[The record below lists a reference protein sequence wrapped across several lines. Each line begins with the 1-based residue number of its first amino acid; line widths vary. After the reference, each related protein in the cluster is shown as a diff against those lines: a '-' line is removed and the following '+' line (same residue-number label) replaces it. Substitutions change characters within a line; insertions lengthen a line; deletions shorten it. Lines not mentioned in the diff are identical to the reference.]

1 VCWSQQQQQ
10 QQQQQQMFMPAMY
23 AYPATQMPAAY
34 LPQYYPGSP
43 HQVPYGG
50 AMSSSALPS
59 VYDVQQHSGSPH
71 YPSPLSDSGGGH
83 TNPPPFNPEY
93 AAAHEFKRLSLSGQ
107 Q

>member
-1 VCWSQQQQQ
+1 
-10 QQQQQQMFMPAMY
+10 MY

-43 HQVPYGG
+43 HQGPYGG

-59 VYDVQQHSGSPH
+59 VYDVQQQQHSGSPH
-71 YPSPLSDSGGGH
+71 YPSPLSDSAGH

-93 AAAHEFKRLSLSGQ
+93 AAAHEFKRLSMSGQ